1 MKIVLYG
8 RGCQKCIQLLE
19 NVQAALDKLNIHADI
34 EKISDMEAITKAN
47 LPARPALEIDGKIVA
62 AGQVPTV
69 EEFVEILDKRES
81 PCSCGCNEM
90 SSPSTASCCCE
101 KEQPQEQKSCC
112 CSGGTSGS
120 CCSKPSAPGKRL
132 LIYIF
137 LTILGLATAIV
148 LIGKFN

>member
-47 LPARPALEIDGKIVA
+47 LPARPALEIDGRIVA

-101 KEQPQEQKSCC
+101 KEPEQKQTPCC
-112 CSGGTSGS
+112 Y
-120 CCSKPSAPGKRL
+120 CSKPASPGKRL
-132 LIYIF
+132 LIYIL
-137 LTILGLATAIV
+137 LTILGLAVAIIV
-148 LIGKFN
+148 IGKFH